1 MEGGGEYDRNVVS
14 TRGCN
19 EEIGGSCKEISNDAV
34 DIEDDGSK
42 NQIRDRGDS
51 EEMENADAGETYAEM
66 GTKDVSGYV
75 HVLGS
80 GRKTTD
86 S

>member
-1 MEGGGEYDRNVVS
+1 MDAKGCSEG
-14 TRGCN
+14 
-19 EEIGGSCKEISNDAV
+19 IGGSCKEISNDAA
-34 DIEDDGSK
+34 DIEDDGSR
-42 NQIRDRGDS
+42 NQIGDRGGN
-51 EEMENADAGETYAEM
+51 EEMENTDAGETYEEI

-80 GRKTTD
+80 GRKTTE